1 MGRSGLRWGHGGDQ
15 SGLHQPLQVWAGG
28 DGCHRGDKVG
38 TRDGQICAKVL
49 CVDRRAHAGEGVGW
63 GMVVGKAVPGRGGAT
78 AAGG

>member
-1 MGRSGLRWGHGGDQ
+1 MGRSGLRRGHGGDQ

-49 CVDRRAHAGEGVGW
+49 KQNKKKREAEVSEEVPDTGRASGPSVA
-63 GMVVGKAVPGRGGAT
+63 
-78 AAGG
+78 